1 LAVLAAAL
9 SQPLE
14 GDFTMPETEETP
26 QGGQPE
32 TEPQETP
39 AAPEAEPAKQDPWAD
54 PDAARKEIER
64 LRKEAAGYRTKVRD
78 LEPLAQKAKEL
89 EDAQKSEQERLAE
102 QLQEAQQHVQAF
114 RQRAVRAEV
123 RALAAAEFADPDD
136 AHAFLDLDSF
146 VGDDGEI
153 DTDGIRKGLADLL
166 KRKPHLAR
174 DAGPRA
180 PRPDR
185 TQGSSGNGN
194 RTPNSPEAEFAGFLT
209 GLLDRR

>member
-1 LAVLAAAL
+1 
-9 SQPLE
+9 
-14 GDFTMPETEETP
+14 MPENEEAT
-26 QGGQPE
+26 PE
-32 TEPQETP
+32 TTTAETVPQETVT
-39 AAPEAEPAKQDPWAD
+39 APEAEPAKQDPWAD
-54 PDAARKEIER
+54 PEAARKEIER
-64 LRKEAAGYRTKVRD
+64 LRREAAGYRTKVRD
-78 LEPLAQKAKEL
+78 LEPLARKAKEL
-89 EDAQKSEQERLAE
+89 EDAQKSEAQRLAE
-102 QLQEAQQHVQAF
+102 QLAAAQESVQVF

-136 AHAFLDLDSF
+136 AHAFLDLDAF

-153 DTDGIRKGLADLL
+153 DTDRIRKGLADLL

-194 RTPNSPEAEFAGFLT
+194 RTPTDPASEFAGFLT